1 MYLEFYFK
9 PERGGVNMRA
19 QAKIKPELPMD
30 FVRTYH
36 FIGIFVIL
44 FIAGPLHFAYEWAGE
59 NYFVGLFAPV
69 SESIWEHLKMV
80 YWPTLLWW
88 LVGYAVFRNSKN
100 LNVMRWFQSMAVSI
114 IFGMLIIVIWYYLWS
129 GAFGI
134 EASWV
139 NFSSMVSVVIGQLLA
154 IHVYR
159 VAEPRWIY
167 LIPGVLFVI
176 GLALMSG
183 YFTYN
188 PPSLPIFIAP

>member
-1 MYLEFYFK
+1 
-9 PERGGVNMRA
+9 MRVY
-19 QAKIKPELPMD
+19 AKRKPELSLD

-44 FIAGPLHFAYEWAGE
+44 LIAGPLHFAYEWAGE
-59 NYFVGLFAPV
+59 NYFVGLVAPV

-88 LVGYAVFRNSKN
+88 LVGYAVFRNRKN
-100 LNVMRWFQSMAVSI
+100 LNMMRWFQSMSVSI

-129 GAFGI
+129 GAFGV

-139 NFSSMVSVVIGQLLA
+139 NFSSMISVVIGQLLA

-167 LIPGVLFVI
+167 LIPGVLIVLS
-176 GLALMSG
+176 LAIMSG
-183 YFTYN
+183 YFSYN
-188 PPSLPIFIAP
+188 PPDLPIFIAP